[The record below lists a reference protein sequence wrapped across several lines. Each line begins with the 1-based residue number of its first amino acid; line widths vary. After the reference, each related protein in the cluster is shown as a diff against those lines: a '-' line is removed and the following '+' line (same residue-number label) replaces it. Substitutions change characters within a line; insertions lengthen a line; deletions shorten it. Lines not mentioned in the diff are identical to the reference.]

1 MKSKTAGGRLRGK
14 TALITGASRGIGLAI
29 AHTLASEGCNL
40 VISGRNRSALNKAE
54 RELSQRKIRVLQV
67 VCDVRDPLQV
77 GHLLAAVKRQFR
89 RLDILIN
96 NAGVAHPNLSVAK
109 LPVDAWLEVIET
121 NLTGMFL
128 VTRAALPLM
137 KRGGVIVNNLS
148 IAANR
153 VFSGSSAYN
162 ASKHGALGF
171 TNTLREELR
180 TQGIRVIA
188 LLPGATDTAIWKTLW
203 PEAPRKKMMSPKTV
217 AEAVVSAILVPDEGT
232 VEELAI
238 LPSAGAL

>member
-1 MKSKTAGGRLRGK
+1 MKSETAGGRLRGK
-14 TALITGASRGIGLAI
+14 TALISGASRGIGLAI
-29 AHTLASEGCNL
+29 AHALAGEGCNL
-40 VISGRNRSALNKAE
+40 VISGRSRSALNKAE
-54 RELSQRKIRVLQV
+54 RELSQRKIRVLPV

-77 GHLLAAVKRQFR
+77 EHLLAAVKSQFR

-96 NAGVAHPNLSVAK
+96 NAGVAHPNLGVAQ
-109 LPVDAWLEVIET
+109 LPVDAWMEVIDT

-128 VTRAALPLM
+128 LTRAALPLM
-137 KRGGVIVNNLS
+137 KRGCVIVNNLS

-153 VFSGSSAYN
+153 VFPGSSAYN

-180 TQGIRVIA
+180 AQGIRVIA
-188 LLPGATDTAIWKTLW
+188 FLPGATDTAIWKTLW
-203 PEAPRKKMMSPKTV
+203 PEAPRKKMMSSKTV
-217 AEAVVSAILVPDEGT
+217 AEAVVSALLVPDDGT

-238 LPSAGAL
+238 LPSAGVL